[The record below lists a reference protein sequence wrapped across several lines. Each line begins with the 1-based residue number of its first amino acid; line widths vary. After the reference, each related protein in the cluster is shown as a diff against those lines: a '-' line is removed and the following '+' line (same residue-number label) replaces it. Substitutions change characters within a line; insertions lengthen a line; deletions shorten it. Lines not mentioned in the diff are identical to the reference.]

1 MTFLFNSDTRAGTIV
16 GTMLV
21 IIANLDSGEML
32 KTGILAGFGAL
43 VSFVV
48 STTLKWLHSRYKK

>member
-48 STTLKWLHSRYKK
+48 STILKWLHSRYKK